1 MVTNYS
7 FDSTKNKLDCYR
19 GKDCIKRFCND
30 LKEHATK
37 IVNDETKKEIIPL
50 TDEEIYKEQKAC
62 YIYKE
67 EITIDD
73 NNKKNYKVKGHYQ
86 YKET

>member
-67 EITIDD
+67 T
-73 NNKKNYKVKGHYQ
+73 
-86 YKET
+86 